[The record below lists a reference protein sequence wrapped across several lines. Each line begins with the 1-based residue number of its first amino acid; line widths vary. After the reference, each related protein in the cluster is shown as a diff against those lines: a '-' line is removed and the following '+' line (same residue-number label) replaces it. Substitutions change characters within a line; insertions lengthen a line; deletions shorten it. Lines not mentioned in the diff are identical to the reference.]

1 MSRQTKLTPE
11 VQALIVEAIRNGNYM
26 ETAAQA
32 VGVHKG
38 TLYRWIEQAD
48 DPEASDIYRA
58 FRDAVESARA
68 EAEKRDLDIIT
79 RAAHDGSWQAAAWKL
94 ERRTPQRWG
103 RVNRTEVT
111 GADGG
116 ALKVEV
122 DHKAALLDLLGL
134 SDADSD
140 DG

>member
-11 VQALIVEAIRNGNYM
+11 VQSLIVDAIRNGNYM

-32 VGVHKG
+32 VGVDQA
-38 TLYRWIEQAD
+38 TVWRWMQRGADEEQG
-48 DPEASDIYRA
+48 IYCE
-58 FRDAVESARA
+58 FRKAVESARA
-68 EAEKRDLDIIT
+68 DAEKRDLDIIT

-103 RVNRTEVT
+103 RVTRTELT

-116 ALKVEV
+116 AVKVEV
-122 DHKAALLDLLGL
+122 DHKAALLDLLGVN
-134 SDADSD
+134 DADSD
-140 DG
+140 DA